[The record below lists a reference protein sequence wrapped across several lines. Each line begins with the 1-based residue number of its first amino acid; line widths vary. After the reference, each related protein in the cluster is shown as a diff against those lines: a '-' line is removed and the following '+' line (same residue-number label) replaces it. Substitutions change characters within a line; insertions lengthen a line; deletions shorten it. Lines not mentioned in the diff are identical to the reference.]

1 MEKISKTQLKIPSFL
16 LSFFFDYLKKF
27 PFLVTM
33 ATLNEGRDVR
43 YNFKEVVLK
52 IILANSFW

>member
-1 MEKISKTQLKIPSFL
+1 MEKISKTQLKIPSLL

-33 ATLNEGRDVR
+33 ATLNERRDVR
-43 YNFKEVVLK
+43 YNLKEVVLK
-52 IILANSFW
+52 IILANLFW